1 LVALAAVSKFLLGQR
16 RLRWFVMLALGAVFA
31 ILTAWVLQ
39 TMGFEAP
46 IGIAVI
52 VTCLTLY
59 QGAYVVGLSCG

>member
-1 LVALAAVSKFLLGQR
+1 
-16 RLRWFVMLALGAVFA
+16 MLALGAVFA